1 MTPNRRVLQPKNRDV
16 PKNSSAPAAG
26 AETGSRSLGGG
37 PLASSLAATFLL
49 GLRMQPS
56 LVSSARDPLL
66 RPLRRLRALR
76 RTPSEMSAVNGVER
90 AQVVSA
96 AERKPPASTGHGEG

>member
-1 MTPNRRVLQPKNRDV
+1 
-16 PKNSSAPAAG
+16 
-26 AETGSRSLGGG
+26 SRSLGGG

-56 LVSSARDPLL
+56 PVSSARDPLL

-76 RTPSEMSAVNGVER
+76 RTTSEMSAVNGVER
-90 AQVVSA
+90 SRVASL
-96 AERKPPASTGHGEG
+96 AERKPPASTWHDELLIREEAA